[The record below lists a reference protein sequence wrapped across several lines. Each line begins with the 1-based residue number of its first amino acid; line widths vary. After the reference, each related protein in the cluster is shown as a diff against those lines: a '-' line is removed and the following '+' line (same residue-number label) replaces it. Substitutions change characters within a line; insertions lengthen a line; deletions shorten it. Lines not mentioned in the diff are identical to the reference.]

1 MTTNITISSGQRKIL
16 ERFKPG
22 IRLMLDQSTGRYSFF
37 DGDTVTA
44 VDQRPIEAMLR
55 SGALEKDITGRCF
68 VREGLDIAG
77 SLAIRKTHLADA
89 SGQPMACRYTKHPRA
104 RATWL
109 EPDEFAKLSQDA
121 KCPDCAA
128 RLANVN

>member
-1 MTTNITISSGQRKIL
+1 MTTITISTGQRKIL

-37 DGDTVTA
+37 DGDTITM

-55 SGALEKDITGRCF
+55 SGALDKDITGRCYLK
-68 VREGLDIAG
+68 EGLDVAG
-77 SLAIRKTHLADA
+77 SLAKRKTHLADA
-89 SGQPMACRYTKHPRA
+89 DGRPVACRYTKHPRA

-109 EPDEFAKLSQDA
+109 EPAEFAKLSQDA
-121 KCPDCAA
+121 KCPDCAT
-128 RLANVN
+128 RLATLN